1 MDTKGYDAG
10 TDGLHRDEGAR
21 RELEGDSQGE
31 PAGNEDDEKHT
42 AHSTLQSS
50 SETILE
56 EAQELSNFVERAF
69 PREAQGQDPI
79 AAPQSNDDAN
89 EAFQAYQ
96 VPYAVQE
103 PDEDDQWGR
112 PTWHKTTKS
121 KKSAVENI
129 DAPLPA
135 NEDKM
140 VK

>member
-10 TDGLHRDEGAR
+10 MDGLHRDEGAR

-56 EAQELSNFVERAF
+56 EAQELSNFAERAF

-96 VPYAVQE
+96 VHMLS
-103 PDEDDQWGR
+103 R
-112 PTWHKTTKS
+112 NPTKMTNGDAQPGTKRRKARRVLWKTSTRHCQRMR
-121 KKSAVENI
+121 I
-129 DAPLPA
+129 RW
-135 NEDKM
+135 
-140 VK
+140 